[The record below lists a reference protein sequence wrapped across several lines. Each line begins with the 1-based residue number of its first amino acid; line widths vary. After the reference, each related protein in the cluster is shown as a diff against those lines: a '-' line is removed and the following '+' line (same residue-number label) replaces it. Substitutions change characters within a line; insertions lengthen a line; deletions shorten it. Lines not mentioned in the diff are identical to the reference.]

1 MQSLFL
7 SAVFAVLMFA
17 GFSAAFAAAL
27 GFVWVDIVRPQ
38 QLAYSIINDQPL
50 SFIAAVATLGLFL
63 LRDKKSPPKFGPIL
77 LLIVLFCLWVTF
89 TTLISDFP
97 TQAWGKWDWASK
109 VLIFAVLIP
118 YIFRSRIQIE
128 AFILVFVFSASTI
141 LFSAGLKTIL
151 GGGGYGTLA
160 VMGTGNSGL
169 SESSTLAVVCVMLI
183 PLVMF
188 LMRHTLIFPR
198 NLLTRGLFLA
208 IIVMALAAVV
218 GTTARTGIIA
228 VAVMCLLSMLQSKK
242 KLWWIA
248 GLALAAVVILNLDLS
263 ATRWGNRM
271 STIETYNADSSAMG
285 RIKVWQWTIE
295 FVGKHPLGGG
305 FDAYLHNRILGVTS
319 DGETQYLP
327 EGQVGGKA
335 FHSIYFEVLGEQG
348 IVGFS
353 MYALMVGLAMFKLIR
368 LKRAWKNDAGM
379 AWISGLA
386 NALMTSIVV
395 FLAGGSFVGIA
406 YQPYIFYMLSLTVAI
421 DQYARRVVQD
431 QLKVKGRAIP

>member
-1 MQSLFL
+1 M

-160 VMGTGNSGL
+160 VMGTGNTGL

-188 LMRHTLIFPR
+188 LMRHTVIFPR

>member
-1 MQSLFL
+1 MQSIFL
-7 SAVFAVLMFA
+7 TAVFAVLMFA
-17 GFSAAFAAAL
+17 GFSAAFSAAL
-27 GFVWVDIVRPQ
+27 GFVWVDVVRPQ
-38 QLAYSIINDQPL
+38 QLAYSIINNQPL

-77 LLIVLFCLWVTF
+77 LLIALFSVWVTF
-89 TTLISDFP
+89 TTFISDFP

-118 YIFRSRIQIE
+118 YIFRSRVQIE

-141 LFSAGLKTIL
+141 LFSAGVKTIL

-160 VMGTGNSGL
+160 VMGTGNTGL

-248 GLALAAVVILNLDLS
+248 GLALAAVVIMNLDLS

-285 RIKVWQWTIE
+285 RIKVWQWTIG

-305 FDAYLHNRILGVTS
+305 FDAYLHNRILGVTT

-348 IVGFS
+348 IIGFS
-353 MYALMVGLAMFKLIR
+353 MYLLMVALALFKLIR
-368 LKRAWKNDAGM
+368 LKRTWKNDAGM

-421 DQYARRVVQD
+421 DQYAARVARD

>member
-17 GFSAAFAAAL
+17 GFSASFAAAL

-38 QLAYSIINDQPL
+38 QLAYSIIHDQPL
-50 SFIAAVATLGLFL
+50 SFIAALATLGLFL

-77 LLIVLFCLWVTF
+77 LLIVLFGLWVTF
-89 TTLISDFP
+89 TTFVSDFP

-109 VLIFAVLIP
+109 VLMFAVLIP
-118 YIFRSRIQIE
+118 YIFRSRVQIE

-141 LFSAGLKTIL
+141 LFPAGLKTIL

-160 VMGTGNSGL
+160 VMGTGNTGL
-169 SESSTLAVVCVMLI
+169 SESSTLAVVCVILI

-188 LMRHTLIFPR
+188 LMRYTLIFPR
-198 NLLTRGLFLA
+198 NLLTRGLFLV

-285 RIKVWQWTIE
+285 RIKVWEWTIG

-305 FDAYLHNRILGVTS
+305 FDSYLHNRILGVTM

-353 MYALMVGLAMFKLIR
+353 MYFLMVGLAMFKLIR
-368 LKRAWKNDAGM
+368 LKRTWKNDPGM

-421 DQYARRVVQD
+421 DQYAARVMRD